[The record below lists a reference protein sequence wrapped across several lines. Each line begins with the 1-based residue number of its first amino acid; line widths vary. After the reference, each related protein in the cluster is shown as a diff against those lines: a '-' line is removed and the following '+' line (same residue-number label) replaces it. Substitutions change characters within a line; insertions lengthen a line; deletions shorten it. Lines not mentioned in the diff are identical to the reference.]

1 LLDEFKAYLRQ
12 ERGIDFSDEAFL
24 AELEYIRDSLQFTLI
39 SQYHGEGAARQA
51 VLRADLALAK
61 AVDLLTEADT
71 LADLFRLAD
80 RERQASLDDSETL
93 TTASREPAAITQ
105 P

>member
-1 LLDEFKAYLRQ
+1 LDE
-12 ERGIDFSDEAFL
+12 EFL

-39 SQYHGEGAARQA
+39 SQYHGVGAARQA
-51 VLRADLALAK
+51 VLRADRALAK

-71 LADLFRLAD
+71 LADLFRLAN
-80 RERQASLDDSETL
+80 RERQASLDGGETM

>member
-1 LLDEFKAYLRQ
+1 
-12 ERGIDFSDEAFL
+12 
-24 AELEYIRDSLQFTLI
+24 
-39 SQYHGEGAARQA
+39 

-80 RERQASLDDSETL
+80 RERQASLDASETV